1 MEREKSGMQGEMR
14 ERLCE
19 VIHRPE
25 KTGERCEGKNKRA
38 TVIIQIFV
46 RLEVKAEC
54 VSVLHYDS
62 PFGSYFMYYRQQL
75 GLYFKLS
82 SIHPSVPPPSTL
94 SRELFFCPSI
104 IPPPVLPAIHQHI
117 DKKKAIKHL
126 CWTSHLHPSTPPPPH
141 NASSI
146 YILWLSRC
154 ALPLNHHP

>member
-82 SIHPSVPPPSTL
+82 SIHPSIPPPSTL

-104 IPPPVLPAIHQHI
+104 IPPPVLPAIYQHI
-117 DKKKAIKHL
+117 DKKK
-126 CWTSHLHPSTPPPPH
+126 P
-141 NASSI
+141 
-146 YILWLSRC
+146 
-154 ALPLNHHP
+154 